1 MVVLSGKE
9 LSSIVK
15 TQVAAG
21 TSAFEKRF
29 SRRPCLAVV
38 LVGENPASLTY
49 VRNKHK
55 GCQEVGFDFRDRNF
69 PADISQE
76 TLLECVAELN
86 ADPTVDG
93 ILVQMPLP
101 KHLDELAVTD
111 AILPEKD
118 VDGFHPVNI
127 GRLLLGQRSM
137 IACTPKG
144 ILKILDYYNIETAGR
159 NVCIMGRS
167 NIVGKPMA
175 ALLMQRDRNS
185 TVTVVHTKTID
196 VASYTRKAD
205 IIIAAVGKVNAL
217 TADMVKDGAVVID
230 VGINRVPDASKKS
243 GFALKGDVDYDGLVS
258 KVGAITPVPGG
269 VGPMTIA
276 MLMENTLTAACWREG
291 IDISDV
297 MEKN

>member
-185 TVTVVHTKTID
+185 TVTVAHTKTID

>member
-55 GCQEVGFDFRDRNF
+55 GCQEVGFDFRDCNF

-127 GRLLLGQRSM
+127 GRLLLGQSSM

-297 MEKN
+297 MENN

>member
-55 GCQEVGFDFRDRNF
+55 GCQEVGFDFRDCNF

-101 KHLDELAVTD
+101 KHL
-111 AILPEKD
+111 
-118 VDGFHPVNI
+118 
-127 GRLLLGQRSM
+127 
-137 IACTPKG
+137 
-144 ILKILDYYNIETAGR
+144 
-159 NVCIMGRS
+159 
-167 NIVGKPMA
+167 
-175 ALLMQRDRNS
+175 
-185 TVTVVHTKTID
+185 
-196 VASYTRKAD
+196 
-205 IIIAAVGKVNAL
+205 
-217 TADMVKDGAVVID
+217 
-230 VGINRVPDASKKS
+230 
-243 GFALKGDVDYDGLVS
+243 
-258 KVGAITPVPGG
+258 
-269 VGPMTIA
+269 
-276 MLMENTLTAACWREG
+276 
-291 IDISDV
+291 
-297 MEKN
+297 

>member
-1 MVVLSGKE
+1 MLVLSGKE

-21 TSAFEKRF
+21 TSAFERRF

-49 VRNKHK
+49 VRNKQK
-55 GCQEVGFDFRDRNF
+55 GCQEVGFDFRDCNF

-86 ADPTVDG
+86 ADTTVDG

-159 NVCIMGRS
+159 DVCIMGRS

-243 GFALKGDVDYDGLVS
+243 GFALKGDVDYDGLAP

-297 MEKN
+297 MERN